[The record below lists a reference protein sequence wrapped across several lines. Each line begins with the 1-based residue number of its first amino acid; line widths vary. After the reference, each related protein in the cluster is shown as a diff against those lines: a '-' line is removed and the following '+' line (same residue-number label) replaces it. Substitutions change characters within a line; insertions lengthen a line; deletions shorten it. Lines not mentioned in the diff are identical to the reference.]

1 MSELNKPNFLVTY
14 ATWTGATRG
23 VADCIAE
30 NVRKKSIIVDVKPI
44 NDVTSLAEYDC
55 LVIGTSIHAS
65 QPVKG
70 LINFLKKHSIE
81 IQNKSHAFFVVCANM
96 NEDTEAN
103 RAETAGWLKKT
114 LDKIGQFNPISTG
127 LFAGAVLT
135 DSEEYG
141 QQNIFVKKII
151 QAMHG
156 KFIEDFGK
164 TDFRDWD
171 AISIWALELIDLFN
185 QKG

>member
-1 MSELNKPNFLVTY
+1 MSDINKPNFLVTY

-23 VADCIAE
+23 VANCIAE
-30 NVRKKSIIVDVKPI
+30 NIRKQSINVEVKPI
-44 NDVTSLAEYDC
+44 NDVTSLAEFDC
-55 LVIGTSIHAS
+55 LIIGSSIHVS

-70 LINFLKKHSIE
+70 VINFLKKYFIE

-103 RAETAGWLKKT
+103 RAETAGWLIKA
-114 LDKIGQFNPISTG
+114 LDKIGHFNPISTG
-127 LFAGAVLT
+127 LFAGAVMT

-141 QQNIFVKKII
+141 RQNIFVKKII

-156 KFIEDFGK
+156 KFIKDFGK
-164 TDFRDWD
+164 TDFRDWN
-171 AISIWALELIDLFN
+171 AISTWAYNLVDLYY
-185 QKG
+185 KKA